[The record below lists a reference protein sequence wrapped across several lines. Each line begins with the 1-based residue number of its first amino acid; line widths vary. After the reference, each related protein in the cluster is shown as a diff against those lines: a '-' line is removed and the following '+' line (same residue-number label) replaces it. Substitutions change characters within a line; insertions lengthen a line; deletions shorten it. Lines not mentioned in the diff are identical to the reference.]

1 MYWDETGGEFDCNE
15 CFEEHWFYR
24 TKEETTCLKNGK
36 FPFDRLRQSSVL
48 ATEKQ
53 AGANRSDMISKS
65 LERTIKAAHRRVKE
79 QFDHPSMTK
88 HMTPIPSYIT

>member
-1 MYWDETGGEFDCNE
+1 MQQV
-15 CFEEHWFYR
+15 FEEHWFYR

-36 FPFDRLRQSSVL
+36 FPFDWQEQSSVL

-65 LERTIKAAHRRVKE
+65 LKCTIKAAHRRVE
-79 QFDHPSMTK
+79 GQFDHPSMKK